1 MEKNENFNKRTQNF
15 FKIRFKFLI
24 KVLNFLKEMQAQGG
38 AAIPQFNFNKKF
50 PDQDKNIPDLDKSEK
65 QIKFE

>member
-1 MEKNENFNKRTQNF
+1 MDSFNFSLNSAEFCVKLWKKNENFNKRTQNL

-50 PDQDKNIPDLDKSEK
+50 PD
-65 QIKFE
+65 